1 MFQTPKFLKD
11 HNGAFL
17 RFDECTS
24 VKIPECKYS
33 GYIEKKLKELSK
45 KKCQDGTEKILQI
58 AFSLG
63 IPEKTRAEVENNRR
77 ISENDEE
84 YVISL
89 GRETEVFA
97 KTYDG
102 FLRALSTLMQMSDEG
117 ELRELLIYDYPA
129 SPERGYRVY
138 MPGRKT
144 MGDFLKMIDF
154 LVYYKYNALILE
166 IGGAMEYEKHPTIN
180 KKWEEFCEFVGEYSG
195 KADEV
200 QTSFAWS
207 KNSIHYENGDSS
219 FLTKAECRELAKYCA
234 DRGIE
239 IIPECPSL
247 SHSDYLCHAYPE
259 IAELSIDPYPDTYCP
274 ENPKSYEILFDV
286 LDEVIE
292 VFEPRR
298 INIGHDEYY
307 LSALCPRCKGKSPTD
322 LYAGDIKKIKEY
334 LDERGIGTLMWG
346 EKLCKARNA
355 KGHKFG
361 AWYDPKEDHPE
372 YSIPNF
378 VDCADKLP
386 RGITYLHWYWVF
398 GTHLD
403 DEFHGRDYPAVFGN
417 FEPFGCENFRTR
429 LDRGIRG
436 AFVSNWG
443 SVAPEYMQRNLQ
455 YFDLVSSAYALW
467 SDTYDN
473 SDAEALKAKTYEA
486 LYSKYIS
493 EIKNPISVRHS
504 TDCYIKAARSFW
516 DGVFIEEEKY
526 MLGSYLVAYTDGTV
540 AELPVKYG
548 TNIGTAGYIPDEV
561 GAEFAAAE
569 GEAVSERNIREL
581 SYSTLPE
588 KCDGIYTFRHTYEN
602 PYPEKRVSEIKY
614 LPAKGKEQY
623 KVNFEFDI

>member
-1 MFQTPKFLKD
+1 MFQTPKFLKEY
-11 HNGAFL
+11 NGGALCFT
-17 RFDECTS
+17 DSTGIE
-24 VKIPECKYS
+24 IPECCYS
-33 GYIEKKLKELSK
+33 DYIKEKLKGLCEGK
-45 KKCQDGTEKILQI
+45 HRGGAKAIRQI
-58 AFSLG
+58 AFYLE
-63 IPEKTRAEVENNRR
+63 IPKNIKAEIENEREVIGN
-77 ISENDEE
+77 NEE
-84 YVISL
+84 YAILL
-89 GRETEVFA
+89 GEQTKVYS

-102 FLRALSTLMQMSDEG
+102 FLRALSTIMQMSDEG
-117 ELRELLIYDYPA
+117 ELREALIYDYPA

-144 MGDFLKMIDF
+144 MGDFLGMIDF

-166 IGGAMEYEKHPTIN
+166 IGGAMEYERHPKIN
-180 KKWEEFCEFVGEYSG
+180 EKWEEFCEFVGEYSG

-200 QTSFAWS
+200 QSSYAWS

-219 FLTKAECRELAKYCA
+219 FLTKAECRKLAAYCA
-234 DRGIE
+234 ARGIE

-247 SHSDYLCHAYPE
+247 SHSDYLCHAYPD

-274 ENPKSYEILFDV
+274 SNPKSYEILFDV

-322 LYAGDIKKIKEY
+322 LYSADVKKIKEY
-334 LDERGIGTLMWG
+334 LDGQGIGMLMWG

-361 AWYDPKEDHPE
+361 AWYDPKEKHPE

-378 VDCADKLP
+378 VDCAGKLP

-403 DEFHGRDYPAVFGN
+403 DEYHGRDYPVVFGN
-417 FEPFGCENFRTR
+417 FEPFGCMDFRTR
-429 LDRGIRG
+429 INRGIRG

-443 SVAPEYMQRNLQ
+443 SVSPEYMQRNLQ

-473 SDAEALKAKTYEA
+473 SDADDLKAKTYKA
-486 LYSKYIS
+486 LYNKYIS
-493 EIKNPISVRHS
+493 EIKNPISVCHS
-504 TDCYIKAARSFW
+504 TDLYIHAAKSFW
-516 DGVFIEEEKY
+516 DGVFIDEEKFT
-526 MLGSYLVAYTDGTV
+526 LGSYEVTYTDGTV
-540 AELPVKYG
+540 ARLPIKYG
-548 TNIGTAGYIPDEV
+548 TNIGTAGYVTTEV

-569 GEAVSERNIREL
+569 GEQVAERNIREL
-581 SYSTLPE
+581 SYSTLPI
-588 KCDGIYTFRHTYEN
+588 KQNGLYTFRHAYEN
-602 PYPEKRVSEIKY
+602 PHPEKIIKEIKY
-614 LPAKGKEQY
+614 LPEKGKEQY
-623 KVNFEFDI
+623 KVNFEFEI